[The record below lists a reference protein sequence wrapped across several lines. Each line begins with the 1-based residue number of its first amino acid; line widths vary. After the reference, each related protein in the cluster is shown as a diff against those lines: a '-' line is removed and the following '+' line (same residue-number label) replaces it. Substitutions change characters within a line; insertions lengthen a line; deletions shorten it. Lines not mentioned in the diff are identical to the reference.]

1 MLPFLYVSNTCLITY
16 FVQKGVHSSKS
27 LKSLSLNMKDEMA
40 SDSYFNFYRNAFR
53 NDPLFGKVG
62 NGGTFAD
69 VYAHKVV
76 GDALA
81 AGSDVDLAYEAAVS
95 MSIWMQVVHHLETAV
110 KRCGDTKSAMT
121 AGLSVDAAL
130 AYYVGVSQ
138 TKGDTDGYLLYSF
151 AQKTANL
158 FKTVEA
164 VTGEAKA
171 NVAAIA
177 LFKTLKAE
185 AANCD
190 GGPDQV
196 KTLRLMVGSMMK
208 NLNTPLVQ
216 AFYHQLQVGSQT
228 DKASFYAILYGL
240 ATLPQLAT
248 CRPKEYFYLSNE
260 ITENGLDVANVDKL
274 MSEFR
279 KTYDCF
285 GVSCTDV
292 HGDDEICQNF
302 EQIPN
307 TYAGF
312 TPREDVTLVSQIVGY
327 VGHHNSCLQH
337 THNLS
342 FSIFSMLVSTGIS

>member
-1 MLPFLYVSNTCLITY
+1 MLPFLYVSNAYLITY
-16 FVQKGVHSSKS
+16 FVQKGVHSSRS

-81 AGSDVDLAYEAAVS
+81 VGTDVDLAYEAAVS

-171 NVAAIA
+171 NVEVNFGLLPPISNN
-177 LFKTLKAE
+177 KAT
-185 AANCD
+185 
-190 GGPDQV
+190 QLM
-196 KTLRLMVGSMMK
+196 KQLLRF
-208 NLNTPLVQ
+208 LNIEGVPTQ
-216 AFYHQLQVGSQT
+216 
-228 DKASFYAILYGL
+228 
-240 ATLPQLAT
+240 
-248 CRPKEYFYLSNE
+248 R
-260 ITENGLDVANVDKL
+260 
-274 MSEFR
+274 SEQMQKR
-279 KTYDCF
+279 KRS
-285 GVSCTDV
+285 V
-292 HGDDEICQNF
+292 
-302 EQIPN
+302 P
-307 TYAGF
+307 
-312 TPREDVTLVSQIVGY
+312 
-327 VGHHNSCLQH
+327 
-337 THNLS
+337 
-342 FSIFSMLVSTGIS
+342 

>member
-1 MLPFLYVSNTCLITY
+1 M
-16 FVQKGVHSSKS
+16 Q
-27 LKSLSLNMKDEMA
+27 DEMA

-53 NDPLFGKVG
+53 NDPLFGKI
-62 NGGTFAD
+62 GGDDSGTYAD
-69 VYAHKVV
+69 IYADKVV
-76 GDALA
+76 GDALV
-81 AGSDVDLAYEAAVS
+81 AGTDNHLAYEAAVS
-95 MSIWMQVVHHLETAV
+95 MTIWMQIVHQLETAV
-110 KRCGDTKSAMT
+110 KQCGDTSSAMN

-151 AQKTANL
+151 AQRTANL

-164 VTGEAKA
+164 VTGEARA

-177 LFKTLKAE
+177 LFKDLKAE
-185 AANCD
+185 AIKCD
-190 GGPDQV
+190 GGPDQF
-196 KTLRLMVGSMMK
+196 KTLRLLAGSMMK
-208 NLNTPLVQ
+208 NLNIPLVQ

-240 ATLPQLAT
+240 TTLPQLAT

-274 MSEFR
+274 MSELR

-285 GVSCTDV
+285 GVSCADI

-302 EQIPN
+302 EQISN

-312 TPREDVTLVSQIVGY
+312 TPRDDVTVVSRIVDC
-327 VGHHNSCLQH
+327 VGHYNSRLRH
-337 THNLS
+337 TH
-342 FSIFSMLVSTGIS
+342 IFPFPCLVCSYRQGYLEA